1 MKKLLVL
8 VMVLGI
14 ALPSFAGIKIKDV
27 IGTWI
32 YEVVSEGQ
40 ILSGKIVFEKGNPGV
55 AGKVFT
61 DDGEIYVLDD
71 IEIKEDNVLS
81 FSLKINDQGHK
92 VSVTVL
98 KDKFDGTVG
107 NEEGKAPIS
116 GGKIK

>member
-32 YEVVSEGQ
+32 YEVVSDGQ
-40 ILSGKIVFEKGNPGV
+40 ILTGKIVFEKGNPGV

-61 DDGEIYVLDD
+61 DDGEVYVLDD

-81 FSLKINDQGHK
+81 FSLKINDQGYK
-92 VSVTVL
+92 VSVTVQ
-98 KDKFDGTVG
+98 KDKFDGTVS

>member
-14 ALPSFAGIKIKDV
+14 TLPSFAGIKIKDV

-40 ILSGKIVFEKGNPGV
+40 ILAGKIIFEKGNPGV

-61 DDGEIYVLDD
+61 GDGVIYVLDD

-92 VSVTVL
+92 VSVTIQ
-98 KDKFDGTVG
+98 KDKFNGTVS
-107 NEEGKAPIS
+107 NEEGEAPIS
-116 GGKIK
+116 GEKIK